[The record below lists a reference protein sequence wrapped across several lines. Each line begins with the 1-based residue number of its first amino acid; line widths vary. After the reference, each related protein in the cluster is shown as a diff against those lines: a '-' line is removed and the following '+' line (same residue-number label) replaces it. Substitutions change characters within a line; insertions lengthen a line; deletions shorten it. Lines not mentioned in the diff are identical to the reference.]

1 MEDFPLTAQIAALI
15 VLLVLSGFFSM
26 AETAMMAANR
36 YHLRAREKAGK
47 RSAKLAL
54 ALLAKTSKLLGI
66 ILLFNTLFNAAAA
79 TLAGL
84 ITVKLFGTENWALG
98 AGTLIITLIILVF
111 AEITPKVLGASYP
124 DKLAMGASLLLSPL
138 LRFFN
143 PVVSV
148 VNWLVTGALRL
159 LRLRTSAGHEAELMS
174 PEELRALVLEASHLI
189 PRQHQ
194 TMLVNILDLE
204 HISVEDIMKPRG
216 EIEAIDI
223 QAPFEEIKQ
232 QLATSFHTRLPVY
245 DGDPGNVIGIIHQRR
260 LLAEVLS
267 DELDLPMLRQQLV
280 EPYFIPAA
288 SSIYAQLQFFK
299 ENRQRLGLVVD
310 EYGEIE
316 GLLTLEDI
324 IEEIIGKFTTS
335 MPARHNE
342 LAWTQVDGADSAL
355 IDGACTLRQLN
366 RELDLDLPLTG
377 PKTLNGLIIDYL
389 QDIPEAGVGVKIAG
403 VAMEILQ
410 TQDRRVRLVRIFRP
424 AEIKV

>member
-1 MEDFPLTAQIAALI
+1 MEDTPLTAQIAALI
-15 VLLVLSGFFSM
+15 LLLVFSGFFSM

-36 YHLRAREKAGK
+36 YHLRARQRAGK
-47 RSAKLAL
+47 RGAKLAL
-54 ALLAKTSKLLGI
+54 DLLAKTSKLLGI

-84 ITVKLFGTENWALG
+84 ITVRLFGEEKWALG
-98 AGTLIITLIILVF
+98 VGTLMITFIILVF

-124 DKLAMGASLLLSPL
+124 DKLAMGVSYLLSPL
-138 LRFFN
+138 LRLFN

-159 LRLRTSAGHEAELMS
+159 MRLRTSGGHETEQMS

-189 PRQHQ
+189 PLQHQ
-194 TMLVNILDLE
+194 TMLLNILDLE

-216 EIEAIDI
+216 DIEAIDI
-223 QAPFEEIKQ
+223 QAPFDDIRQ

-245 DGDPGNVIGIIHQRR
+245 DGDPGDVIGIIHQRR
-260 LLAEVLS
+260 LLADVLT
-267 DELDLPMLRQQLV
+267 DAFNPQMLRQQLV

-288 SSIYAQLQFFK
+288 TSIYAQLQFFK

-324 IEEIIGKFTTS
+324 IEEIVGKFTTS
-335 MPARHNE
+335 MPARHAE
-342 LAWTQVDGADSAL
+342 LAWSDTDGSGSTL
-355 IDGACTLRQLN
+355 VDGACTLRQLN
-366 RELDLDLPLTG
+366 RELGLDFPLAG
-377 PKTLNGLIIDYL
+377 PKTLNGLIVEYL
-389 QDIPEAGVGVKIAG
+389 QDIPESGVSVKIAG

-410 TQDRRVRLVRIFRP
+410 TQDRRVRTVRVFRP
-424 AEIKV
+424 TLD

>member
-1 MEDFPLTAQIAALI
+1 MEDIPLSAQLAALI
-15 VLLVLSGFFSM
+15 VLLVFSGFFSM

-36 YHLRAREKAGK
+36 YHLRARLAAGQ
-47 RSAKLAL
+47 RGAKLAL
-54 ALLAKTSKLLGI
+54 DLLAKTSKLLGI

-84 ITVKLFGTENWALG
+84 ITVKLFGTEKWALG
-98 AGTLIITLIILVF
+98 VGTLLITFIILVF

-124 DKLAMGASLLLSPL
+124 DKLAIGASLLLTPL
-138 LRFFN
+138 LRLFN
-143 PVVSV
+143 PLVSV

-159 LRLRTSAGHEAELMS
+159 LRLRTSAGHEIDQMS

-194 TMLVNILDLE
+194 SMLINILDLE

-223 QAPFEEIKQ
+223 QAPFDEIRQ

-245 DGDPGNVIGIIHQRR
+245 DGDPGNVICIIHQRR
-260 LLAEVLS
+260 LLADVLT
-267 DELDLPMLRQQLV
+267 DALNPEMLRSQLV

-288 SSIYAQLQFFK
+288 TSIYAQLQFFK

-335 MPARHNE
+335 MPARNAE
-342 LAWTQVDGADSAL
+342 LAWSEGEDSVSALVDGA
-355 IDGACTLRQLN
+355 CNLRQLN
-366 RELDLDLPLTG
+366 RELTLDFPLDG
-377 PKTLNGLIIDYL
+377 PKTLNGLILEYL
-389 QDIPEAGVGVKIAG
+389 QDIPESGVSVKISG
-403 VAMEILQ
+403 VAMEIVQ
-410 TQDRRVRLVRIFRP
+410 TQDRRVRMVRVFRP
-424 AEIKV
+424 NNPG

>member
-1 MEDFPLTAQIAALI
+1 MEDIPLTAQIAALI
-15 VLLVLSGFFSM
+15 VLLVFSGFFSM

-36 YHLRAREKAGK
+36 YHLRARRAAGQ
-47 RSAKLAL
+47 RGALLAL
-54 ALLAKTSKLLGI
+54 DLLAKTSKLLGI
-66 ILLFNTLFNAAAA
+66 ILLFNTLFNAATA

-84 ITVKLFGTENWALG
+84 ITVRLFGEAKWALG
-98 AGTLIITLIILVF
+98 AGTLLITFVILLF

-124 DKLAMGASLLLSPL
+124 DKLAMGSSYLLSPL
-138 LRFFN
+138 LRLFN

-159 LRLRTSAGHEAELMS
+159 LRLRTSAGHEMEELS

-194 TMLVNILDLE
+194 TMLINILDLE

-216 EIEAIDI
+216 EIEGIDI
-223 QAPFEEIKQ
+223 QSPFDEIRQ

-260 LLAEVLS
+260 LLADVIS
-267 DELDLPMLRQQLV
+267 DELNPETLRQQLV

-288 SSIYAQLQFFK
+288 TSIYAQLQFFK

-324 IEEIIGKFTTS
+324 IEEIVGKFTTS
-335 MPARHNE
+335 MPARHSE
-342 LAWTQVDGADSAL
+342 LGWAEAEAGASALVDGA
-355 IDGACTLRQLN
+355 CPLRQLN
-366 RELDLDLPLTG
+366 RELGLDLPLDG
-377 PKTLNGLIIDYL
+377 PKTLNGLIVEYL
-389 QDIPEAGVGVKIAG
+389 QDIPESGVSVKIGG

-410 TQDRRVRLVRIFRP
+410 TQDRRVRTVRIFRP
-424 AEIKV
+424 A

>member
-1 MEDFPLTAQIAALI
+1 MEDIPLTAQIAALI

-36 YHLRAREKAGK
+36 YHLRARLAAGQ
-47 RSAKLAL
+47 RGAALAL
-54 ALLAKTSKLLGI
+54 DLLAKTSKLLGI

-84 ITVKLFGTENWALG
+84 ITVRMFGEGKWALG
-98 AGTLIITLIILVF
+98 VGTLVITLVILVF
-111 AEITPKVLGASYP
+111 AEITPKVLGASYS
-124 DKLAMGASLLLSPL
+124 DRLAMGVSHVLSPL
-138 LRFFN
+138 LRLFN

-148 VNWLVTGALRL
+148 VNWLVTGCLRL
-159 LRLRTSAGHEAELMS
+159 LRLRTSAGHETEQMS

-194 TMLVNILDLE
+194 TMLMNILDLE

-216 EIEAIDI
+216 DIEAIDI
-223 QAPFEEIKQ
+223 EAPFEEIRQ

-245 DGDPGNVIGIIHQRR
+245 EGDPGNVIGIIHQRR
-260 LLAEVLS
+260 LLADVIS
-267 DELDLPMLRQQLV
+267 DELNPETLRQQLA

-288 SSIYAQLQFFK
+288 TSIYAQLQFFK

-335 MPARHNE
+335 MPARQSQ
-342 LAWTQVDGADSAL
+342 LAWSDGDEQDSTL
-355 IDGACTLRQLN
+355 VDGACTLRQLN
-366 RELDLDLPLTG
+366 RELSLELPLDG
-377 PKTLNGLIIDYL
+377 PKTLNGLIVEYL
-389 QDIPEAGVGVKIAG
+389 QDIPESGVSVKIAG
-403 VAMEILQ
+403 VAMEIVQ
-410 TQDRRVRLVRIFRP
+410 TQDRRVRMVRVFRP
-424 AEIKV
+424 APP

>member
-1 MEDFPLTAQIAALI
+1 
-15 VLLVLSGFFSM
+15 
-26 AETAMMAANR
+26 MMAANR
-36 YHLRAREKAGK
+36 YHLRAKLAAGQ
-47 RSAKLAL
+47 RGAKLAL
-54 ALLAKTSKLLGI
+54 DLLAKTSKLLGI

-84 ITVKLFGTENWALG
+84 ITVRLFGEEKWALG
-98 AGTLIITLIILVF
+98 VGTLLITFIILVF

-124 DKLAMGASLLLSPL
+124 DKLAIGASHLLSPL
-138 LRFFN
+138 LRIFN

-148 VNWLVTGALRL
+148 VNWLVTGALQM
-159 LRLRTSAGHEAELMS
+159 LRLRTSGGHEIEQMS

-194 TMLVNILDLE
+194 SMLMNILDLE

-223 QAPFEEIKQ
+223 RAPFDDIRQ

-245 DGDPGNVIGIIHQRR
+245 DGDPGNVIGVIHQRR
-260 LLAEVLS
+260 LLADVLT
-267 DELDLPMLRQQLV
+267 DDFDPEMLRSQLV

-288 SSIYAQLQFFK
+288 TSIYAQLQFFK

-335 MPARHNE
+335 MPARSAE
-342 LAWTQVDGADSAL
+342 LAWAEDDDSVSAL
-355 IDGACTLRQLN
+355 VDGACTLRQLN
-366 RELDLDLPLTG
+366 RELGLDFPLDG
-377 PKTLNGLIIDYL
+377 PKTLNGLILEYL
-389 QDIPEAGVGVKIAG
+389 QDIPESGVGVKIAG
-403 VAMEILQ
+403 VAMEIVQ
-410 TQDRRVRLVRIFRP
+410 TQDRRVRMVRVFRP
-424 AEIKV
+424 QQP